1 MGEAR
6 EPPLGD
12 RGSSGSVDRD
22 SCNMGSAE
30 AFLEYCVFIKDRCK
44 N

>member
-22 SCNMGSAE
+22 SCNMGRA
-30 AFLEYCVFIKDRCK
+30 LTLILVDRF
-44 N
+44 

>member
-22 SCNMGSAE
+22 SCNMAE
-30 AFLEYCVFIKDRCK
+30 LNIDFSR
-44 N
+44 